1 MENKT
6 KLAAES
12 LQNIN
17 ASMAKFINGNLL
29 TFDEAWEFL
38 VSYRSYI
45 DTPSLVNNAEELAH
59 QNIDCL
65 YSSAQELLLASATTM
80 QIFEDS
86 EERLSQI
93 DFKTICNQHLQPFD
107 KAWRSVSDE
116 ANKLWRESSAI
127 SNRLDYMDYSDPKF
141 QALDKECDALRA
153 NYNTKKKKYE
163 GLYAAYKAELERI
176 AGLNYFDMAL
186 INIMAIRL
194 HCMAENIIRD
204 IDRIKKGGSV

>member
-38 VSYRSYI
+38 VAYRSYI

-127 SNRLDYMDYSDPKF
+127 SNRLDYMDYSDHKF

-153 NYNTKKKKYE
+153 NYNTKKKEYE
-163 GLYAAYKAELERI
+163 ELYAAYKAEL
-176 AGLNYFDMAL
+176 NYFDIAL
-186 INIMAIRL
+186 INIIAIRL

>member
-1 MENKT
+1 MENRT

-12 LQNIN
+12 LQTIN
-17 ASMAKFINGNLL
+17 ASMAKFINGSSLS
-29 TFDEAWEFL
+29 FDETWEFL
-38 VSYRSYI
+38 VSYRLYK
-45 DTPSLVNNAEELAH
+45 DTLSIVNNAEELVH

-65 YSSAQELLLASATTM
+65 YNSAQELLTASDETIR
-80 QIFEDS
+80 IFEES
-86 EERLSQI
+86 EEKLTQI
-93 DFKTICNQHLQPFD
+93 DFKAICNQHMQPFD

-153 NYNTKKKKYE
+153 NYYAKKKKYE

-176 AGLNYFDMAL
+176 AGLNFFDIAL
-186 INIMAIRL
+186 ISILATKL
-194 HCMAENIIRD
+194 HYIAKDIIRD
-204 IDRIKKGGSV
+204 INRIRKEGCV

>member
-38 VSYRSYI
+38 VAYRSYI

-127 SNRLDYMDYSDPKF
+127 SNRLDIWIIATPNFRPLIKSVMLYVPTIIPRK
-141 QALDKECDALRA
+141 KE
-153 NYNTKKKKYE
+153 YE
-163 GLYAAYKAELERI
+163 ELYAAYKAELERI
-176 AGLNYFDMAL
+176 AGLNYFDIAL
-186 INIMAIRL
+186 INIIAIRL